1 LGANRD
7 DGVTAK
13 ADRVASLM
21 PQLEEEL
28 ARLVAIPS
36 VSAAG
41 FPEPRQPLLD
51 TYELIVGLL
60 REAGVEKLDPL
71 DLPETAPVII
81 GEIPAPEG
89 RPYGAVVRA
98 LRRGARRRRD
108 KMGIAALRGD
118 RA

>member
-1 LGANRD
+1 MTANN
-7 DGVTAK
+7 TAE
-13 ADRVASLM
+13 RVASLM

-28 ARLVAIPS
+28 VRLVAIPS

-60 REAGVEKLDPL
+60 RDAGVEILDPL
-71 DLPETAPVII
+71 ELPDTAPVIM
-81 GEIPAPEG
+81 G
-89 RPYGAVVRA
+89 RSLRLTA
-98 LRRGARRRRD
+98 LRRCSCTGTTTWFPPGMREV
-108 KMGIAALRGD
+108 GVAALRGD